1 MSYMTKF
8 YIILCHIIQ
17 NMKKEDLIAILSD
30 WNFWGKGLE
39 VGIPRKIYTKKID
52 EILFSETNK
61 IISIFGVRRAGK
73 SFILRDVAKRLVEKF
88 GAKNVLYINFEE
100 VRLEKTIET
109 LLNSYYAYLEIIR
122 PTSKPFLLLD
132 EIQEINGWEKFVRS
146 LNEKNEAKIIV
157 SGSSAKLMSE
167 EFATLLA
174 GRDISIEVF
183 PLNFFEFLEF
193 KGFSIKSYKEAIIFK
208 SEIIGKLREY
218 LEFGGFPEVVLEK
231 NENIKKEILKRYYET
246 ILIKDVKIRFKLR
259 ETNYIEKLSN
269 FYLTNISSQISFNR
283 LSKIL
288 NIPVKTVER
297 LSKFISTSRM
307 LFFIEKFSFGARER
321 LASPLKVYSIDT
333 GISNVIGFRFMENIG
348 KCMENLVA
356 VELQRKF
363 RKPIHE
369 IFYWK
374 DYQQHEVDFVIKE
387 GLEIKQLIQVTYA
400 SNKDEI
406 EKREIR
412 SLIKASEL
420 LKCKD
425 LLVITWDFEDEIRY
439 EDKIIKFLPLW
450 KWLLI
455 LNIL

>member
-1 MSYMTKF
+1 
-8 YIILCHIIQ
+8 
-17 NMKKEDLIAILSD
+17 MKREDLIAVLAD

-39 VGIPRKIYTKKID
+39 SGISRKIYTKKIY

-61 IISIFGVRRAGK
+61 IISIFGVRRGGK
-73 SFILRDVAKRLVEKF
+73 SFILREVSKYLVEKF

-100 VRLEKTIET
+100 VRLEKTLET
-109 LLNSYYAYLEIIR
+109 LLDAYYAYLEIIR
-122 PTSKPFLLLD
+122 PTMKPFLLLD
-132 EIQEINGWEKFVRS
+132 EIQEIIGWEKFVRS

-157 SGSSAKLMSE
+157 AGSSAKLMSE

-174 GRDISIEVF
+174 GRDIAIEVF

-193 KGFSIKSYKEAIIFK
+193 KGFPIYSYEEAVIYK
-208 SEIIGKLREY
+208 TEVLRRLREY

-246 ILIKDVKIRFKLR
+246 ILIKDVKSRFKLR
-259 ETNYIEKLSN
+259 ESGYIEKLTN
-269 FYLTNISSQISFNR
+269 FYLTNISSQISFNK

-297 LSKFISTSRM
+297 FSKFVSTSRM

-333 GISNVIGFRFMENIG
+333 GISNVIGFRFMENFG
-348 KCMENLVA
+348 KCLENLVA

-363 RKPIHE
+363 GKPTYE
-369 IFYWK
+369 ISYWK
-374 DYQQHEVDFVIKE
+374 DYQQHEVDFVIKQ
-387 GLEIKQLIQVTYA
+387 GLNIKQLIQVTYA
-400 SNKDEI
+400 SSKDEI

-425 LLVITWDFEDEIRY
+425 LFIITWDFEDNIKY
-439 EDKIIKFLPLW
+439 DDKVIKILPLW
-450 KWLLI
+450 KWLFT
-455 LNIL
+455 LNTL

>member
-1 MSYMTKF
+1 
-8 YIILCHIIQ
+8 
-17 NMKKEDLIAILSD
+17 MKREDLIAVLAD

-39 VGIPRKIYTKKID
+39 SGISRKIYTKKIY

-61 IISIFGVRRAGK
+61 IISISGVRRSGK
-73 SFILRDVAKRLVEKF
+73 SFILREVAKHLVEKF

-100 VRLEKTIET
+100 VRLEKTLET
-109 LLNSYYAYLEIIR
+109 LLDAYYAYLEIIR
-122 PTSKPFLLLD
+122 PTMKPFLLLD
-132 EIQEINGWEKFVRS
+132 EIQEIIGWEKFVRS

-174 GRDISIEVF
+174 GRDIAIEVF

-193 KGFSIKSYKEAIIFK
+193 KGFPINSYEEAVIYK
-208 SEIIGKLREY
+208 TEVLRKLREY

-246 ILIKDVKIRFKLR
+246 ILIKDVKSRFKLR
-259 ETNYIEKLSN
+259 ESGYIEKLTN
-269 FYLTNISSQISFNR
+269 FYLTNISSQISFNK

-297 LSKFISTSRM
+297 FSKFVSTSRM

-333 GISNVIGFRFMENIG
+333 GISNVIGFRFMENFG
-348 KCMENLVA
+348 KCLENLVA

-363 RKPIHE
+363 GKPTYE
-369 IFYWK
+369 ISYWK
-374 DYQQHEVDFVIKE
+374 DYQQQEVDFVIKQ
-387 GLEIKQLIQVTYA
+387 GLDIKQLIQVTYA

-425 LLVITWDFEDEIRY
+425 LFIITWDFEDNIKY
-439 EDKIIKFLPLW
+439 EDKVIKILPLW
-450 KWLLI
+450 KWLFT
-455 LNIL
+455 LNTL

>member
-8 YIILCHIIQ
+8 YIILCHTIQ
-17 NMKKEDLIAILSD
+17 NMKREDLIAVLAD

-39 VGIPRKIYTKKID
+39 SGISRKIYTKKIY

-61 IISIFGVRRAGK
+61 IISIFGVRRGGK
-73 SFILRDVAKRLVEKF
+73 SFILREVSKYLVEKF

-100 VRLEKTIET
+100 VRLEKTLET
-109 LLNSYYAYLEIIR
+109 LLDAYYAYLEIIR
-122 PTSKPFLLLD
+122 PTMKPFLLLD
-132 EIQEINGWEKFVRS
+132 EIQEIIGWEKFVRS

-157 SGSSAKLMSE
+157 AGSSAKLMSE

-174 GRDISIEVF
+174 GRDIAIEVF

-193 KGFSIKSYKEAIIFK
+193 KGFPIYSYEEAVIYK
-208 SEIIGKLREY
+208 TEVLRRLREY

-246 ILIKDVKIRFKLR
+246 ILIKDVKSRFKLR
-259 ETNYIEKLSN
+259 ESGYIEKLTN
-269 FYLTNISSQISFNR
+269 FYLTNISSQISFNK

-297 LSKFISTSRM
+297 FSKFVSTSRM

-333 GISNVIGFRFMENIG
+333 GISNVIGFRFMENFG
-348 KCMENLVA
+348 KCLENLVA

-363 RKPIHE
+363 GKPTYE
-369 IFYWK
+369 ISYWK
-374 DYQQHEVDFVIKE
+374 DYQQHEVDFVIKQ
-387 GLEIKQLIQVTYA
+387 GLDIKQLIQVTYA
-400 SNKDEI
+400 SSKDEI

-425 LLVITWDFEDEIRY
+425 LFIITWDFEDNIKY
-439 EDKIIKFLPLW
+439 DDKVIKILPLW
-450 KWLLI
+450 KWLFT
-455 LNIL
+455 LNTL

>member
-109 LLNSYYAYLEIIR
+109 LLNSYSAYLEIIR

-193 KGFSIKSYKEAIIFK
+193 KGFSIKSYEEAIIFK

-231 NENIKKEILKRYYET
+231 NENIKKEILKD
-246 ILIKDVKIRFKLR
+246 I
-259 ETNYIEKLSN
+259 
-269 FYLTNISSQISFNR
+269 
-283 LSKIL
+283 
-288 NIPVKTVER
+288 
-297 LSKFISTSRM
+297 M
-307 LFFIEKFSFGARER
+307 
-321 LASPLKVYSIDT
+321 
-333 GISNVIGFRFMENIG
+333 
-348 KCMENLVA
+348 
-356 VELQRKF
+356 
-363 RKPIHE
+363 
-369 IFYWK
+369 
-374 DYQQHEVDFVIKE
+374 
-387 GLEIKQLIQVTYA
+387 
-400 SNKDEI
+400 
-406 EKREIR
+406 KR
-412 SLIKASEL
+412 S
-420 LKCKD
+420 
-425 LLVITWDFEDEIRY
+425 
-439 EDKIIKFLPLW
+439 
-450 KWLLI
+450 
-455 LNIL
+455 

>member
-1 MSYMTKF
+1 MTKF
-8 YIILCHIIQ
+8 YIILCHTIQ
-17 NMKKEDLIAILSD
+17 NMKREDLIAVLAD

-39 VGIPRKIYTKKID
+39 SGISRKIYTKKIY

-61 IISIFGVRRAGK
+61 IISIFGVRRGGK
-73 SFILRDVAKRLVEKF
+73 SFILREVSKYLVEKF

-100 VRLEKTIET
+100 VRLEKTLET
-109 LLNSYYAYLEIIR
+109 LLDAYYAYLEIIR
-122 PTSKPFLLLD
+122 PTMKPFLLLD
-132 EIQEINGWEKFVRS
+132 EIQEIIGWEKFVRS

-157 SGSSAKLMSE
+157 AGSSAKLMSE

-174 GRDISIEVF
+174 GRDIAIEVF

-193 KGFSIKSYKEAIIFK
+193 KGFPIYSYEEAVIYK
-208 SEIIGKLREY
+208 TEVLRRLREY

-246 ILIKDVKIRFKLR
+246 ILIKDVKSRFKLR
-259 ETNYIEKLSN
+259 ESGYIEKLTN
-269 FYLTNISSQISFNR
+269 FYLTNISSQISFNK

-297 LSKFISTSRM
+297 FSKFVSTSRM

-333 GISNVIGFRFMENIG
+333 GISNVIGFRFMENFG
-348 KCMENLVA
+348 KCLENLVA

-363 RKPIHE
+363 GKPTYE
-369 IFYWK
+369 ISYWK
-374 DYQQHEVDFVIKE
+374 DYQQHEVDFVIKQ
-387 GLEIKQLIQVTYA
+387 GLNIKQLIQVTYA
-400 SNKDEI
+400 SSKDEI

-425 LLVITWDFEDEIRY
+425 LFIITWDFEDNIKY
-439 EDKIIKFLPLW
+439 DDKVIKILPLW
-450 KWLLI
+450 KWLFT
-455 LNIL
+455 LNTL

>member
-8 YIILCHIIQ
+8 YIILCHTIQ
-17 NMKKEDLIAILSD
+17 NMKREDLIAVLAD

-39 VGIPRKIYTKKID
+39 SGISRKIYTKKIY

-61 IISIFGVRRAGK
+61 IISIFGVRRGGK
-73 SFILRDVAKRLVEKF
+73 SFILREVSKYLVEKF

-100 VRLEKTIET
+100 VRLEKTLET
-109 LLNSYYAYLEIIR
+109 LLDAYYAYLEIIR
-122 PTSKPFLLLD
+122 PTMKPFLLLD
-132 EIQEINGWEKFVRS
+132 EIQEIIGWEKFVRS

-157 SGSSAKLMSE
+157 AGSSAKLMSE

-174 GRDISIEVF
+174 GRDIAIEVF

-193 KGFSIKSYKEAIIFK
+193 KGFPINSYEEAVIYK
-208 SEIIGKLREY
+208 TEVLRKLREY

-246 ILIKDVKIRFKLR
+246 ILIKDVKSRFKLR
-259 ETNYIEKLSN
+259 ESGYIEKLTN
-269 FYLTNISSQISFNR
+269 FYLTNISSQISFNK

-297 LSKFISTSRM
+297 FSKFVSTSRM

-333 GISNVIGFRFMENIG
+333 GISNVIGFRFMENFG
-348 KCMENLVA
+348 KCLENLVA

-363 RKPIHE
+363 GKPTYE
-369 IFYWK
+369 ISYWK
-374 DYQQHEVDFVIKE
+374 DYQQHEVDFVIKQ
-387 GLEIKQLIQVTYA
+387 GLDIKQLIQVTYA
-400 SNKDEI
+400 SSKDEI

-425 LLVITWDFEDEIRY
+425 LFIITWDFEDNIKY
-439 EDKIIKFLPLW
+439 DDKVIKILPLW
-450 KWLLI
+450 KWLFT
-455 LNIL
+455 LNTL

>member
-8 YIILCHIIQ
+8 YIILCHTIQ
-17 NMKKEDLIAILSD
+17 NMKREDLIAVLAD

-39 VGIPRKIYTKKID
+39 SGISRKIYTKKIY

-61 IISIFGVRRAGK
+61 IISIFGVRRGGK
-73 SFILRDVAKRLVEKF
+73 SFILREVSKYLVEKF

-100 VRLEKTIET
+100 VRLEKTLET
-109 LLNSYYAYLEIIR
+109 LLDAYYAYLEIIR
-122 PTSKPFLLLD
+122 PTMKPFLLLD
-132 EIQEINGWEKFVRS
+132 EIQEIIGWEKFVRS

-157 SGSSAKLMSE
+157 AGSSAKLMSE

-174 GRDISIEVF
+174 GRDIAIEVF

-193 KGFSIKSYKEAIIFK
+193 KGFPIYSYEEAVIYK
-208 SEIIGKLREY
+208 TEVLRRLREY

-246 ILIKDVKIRFKLR
+246 ILIKDVKSRFKLR
-259 ETNYIEKLSN
+259 ESGYIEKLTN
-269 FYLTNISSQISFNR
+269 FYLTNISSQISFNK

-297 LSKFISTSRM
+297 FSKFVSTSRM

-333 GISNVIGFRFMENIG
+333 GISNVIGFRFMENFG
-348 KCMENLVA
+348 KCLENLVA

-363 RKPIHE
+363 GKPTYE
-369 IFYWK
+369 ISYWK
-374 DYQQHEVDFVIKE
+374 DYQQHEVDFVIKQ
-387 GLEIKQLIQVTYA
+387 GLNIKQLIQVTYA
-400 SNKDEI
+400 SSKDEI

-425 LLVITWDFEDEIRY
+425 LFIITWDFEDNIKY
-439 EDKIIKFLPLW
+439 DDKVIKILPLW
-450 KWLLI
+450 KWLFT
-455 LNIL
+455 LNTL